1 MSVELEMVYVESS
14 EIRESCVMSHAD
26 NAEMSFPIWLNV
38 SIVYA
43 ERDEIS
49 DSIAPYASR
58 SIFATP
64 FGFSLMRYSSL
75 VLTPDR
81 LS

>member
-1 MSVELEMVYVESS
+1 MSVELEMVYVDSS

-26 NAEMSFPIWLNV
+26 NAEMSFSIWLNV

-43 ERDEIS
+43 ERAEIS

-58 SIFATP
+58 SIFAMEV
-64 FGFSLMRYSSL
+64 GSWLIR
-75 VLTPDR
+75 
-81 LS
+81 